1 MLGRQTSVLGR
12 WPTQATGVCE
22 VVRCRAVTP
31 LFTVECGCRTGML
44 DYGTRVALLRLLRKF
59 RTGGKDNENQGQRER
74 VVDGSCAGFVRAGRW
89 NWSSAPDSGK
99 RRSGVGCQWWRADS
113 AVAVDEWRCTDPAI
127 ALEQIAAWSCRR
139 MNQGVDDSELLHY
152 SGAKPCGASSKL
164 RVRQS

>member
-1 MLGRQTSVLGR
+1 
-12 WPTQATGVCE
+12 
-22 VVRCRAVTP
+22 
-31 LFTVECGCRTGML
+31 ML

-113 AVAVDEWRCTDPAI
+113 ALAVDEWRCTDPAI
-127 ALEQIAAWSCRR
+127 ALEQIAAWSYAEWTSVWTTVNCFPTLDQSPVALLQDLGYARA
-139 MNQGVDDSELLHY
+139 SETGDTLN
-152 SGAKPCGASSKL
+152 
-164 RVRQS
+164 